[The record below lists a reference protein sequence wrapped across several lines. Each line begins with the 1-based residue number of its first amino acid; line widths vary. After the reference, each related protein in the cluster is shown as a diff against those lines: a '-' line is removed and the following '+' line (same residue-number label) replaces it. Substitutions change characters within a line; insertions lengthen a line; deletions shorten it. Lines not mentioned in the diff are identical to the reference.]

1 MSSQA
6 IKNEFIEKYLSIG
19 EQKFYRFLLIY
30 ALNKLILIS
39 KDSYKGTSPE
49 LEFLNYHD
57 KFIVLYRREGDESY
71 LQVAKIFRKTA
82 HKVYRI
88 MLKKNMTNSNEKFLN
103 LV

>member
-1 MSSQA
+1 
-6 IKNEFIEKYLSIG
+6 
-19 EQKFYRFLLIY
+19 LLY

-39 KDSYKGTSPE
+39 KDSYKGISPE

-57 KFIVLYRREGDESY
+57 KFIISYRRTGEDTN

-82 HKVYRI
+82 HRVYRI
-88 MLKKNMTNSNEKFLN
+88 MLKKNMTNSNVKFLN